1 MSDYGHDLLFGIGL
15 APNARDTE
23 AILATA
29 DLADELGLDM
39 IGIQDHPYQ
48 PAFLDTWTLL
58 SYVAART
65 TRLRLF
71 PDVLNVPMRPPA
83 VLARSAAALDILS
96 GGRVELGLGAGYFLD
111 PMVAMGVPSR
121 TRGELVDALGEA
133 IDVIRALWSTAP
145 SATLQGRHYSLAGAR
160 PGPPAP
166 HPIAIWLGAY
176 KRRMLELTG
185 RAADGWIPSLGY
197 AAPDELER
205 MSAAIDAAAEWAGRA
220 PAAIRRGYNVAG
232 RFASGGSGFLQAPTR
247 TWAEQLTG
255 LALGA
260 GISAFVLSVAPGA
273 EADVRRWVEEVAPA
287 VREAVAAHR
296 ERAPETRLPQ
306 PRTPALDTA
315 SHAAHEAERL
325 AGEREDQLA
334 VGREGQQT
342 LLAIHNH
349 LRQELAQLR
358 HVIGEVK
365 DGRAGAQEARTY
377 LNSMTMRQNYWT
389 LGAFCAAY
397 CRVVSIHHSIEDQSL
412 FPDLKAAD
420 QSLGP
425 VLARLREE
433 HEAIADVLRDVDAAL
448 VAMVED
454 ESRLDSTDAAVTHLS
469 DALLAHLR
477 YEEDQLLGPIGRL
490 AIRV

>member
-1 MSDYGHDLLFGIGL
+1 MPDYGHDLLFGVGL
-15 APNARDTE
+15 APAARDTQ

-29 DLADELGLDM
+29 EHADGLGLDM

-48 PAFLDTWTLL
+48 AAFLDAWTLL
-58 SYVAART
+58 SYIAGRT

-96 GGRVELGLGAGYFLD
+96 GGRVELGLGAGYFID
-111 PMVAMGVPSR
+111 PMVAMGVPRR
-121 TRGELVDALGEA
+121 TMGELVDALSEA
-133 IDVIRALWSTAP
+133 IEVIRALWSAAP
-145 SATLQGRHYSLAGAR
+145 SASFQGRHYSLHGAR
-160 PGPPAP
+160 PGPAAP
-166 HPIAIWLGAY
+166 HPVAIWLGAY

-197 AAPDELER
+197 AAPDELGR
-205 MSAAIDAAAEWAGRA
+205 MNAAIDAAAEAAGRR

-232 RFASGGSGFLQAPTR
+232 RFASGATGFLQGPTGL
-247 TWAEQLTG
+247 WVEQLTQ

-260 GISAFVLSVAPGA
+260 GVSAFVLSLAPGA
-273 EADVRRWVEEVAPA
+273 DADMRRWAEEVAPA

-296 ERAPETRLPQ
+296 ERATGSRVPPPE
-306 PRTPALDTA
+306 AAVVGTA

-325 AGEREDQLA
+325 AAERDEQLS

-349 LRQELAQLR
+349 LRQELTQLR
-358 HVIGEVK
+358 QVIGEVRQ
-365 DGRAGAQEARTY
+365 GRAGAQEARTY

-420 QSLGP
+420 QA
-425 VLARLREE
+425 LAPILDRLHRE
-433 HEAIADVLRDVDAAL
+433 HESIAGVLRDVDAAL

-454 ESRLDSTDAAVTHLS
+454 ESRLDATEAAVEHLN
-469 DALLAHLR
+469 DELLAHLR